1 MVQKHTDTR
10 HKLRSEDSIKD
21 ERTVKVVYKPAAFI
35 QTDMLRGS
43 NRM

>member
-10 HKLRSEDSIKD
+10 HKLRSEDSIQN
-21 ERTVKVVYKPAAFI
+21 ERIVKVVYKPAAFI
-35 QTDMLRGS
+35 QTDMSHGS